1 MPDRLPIPEKLYGRE
16 SEIHTLL
23 ASFDRVAAGGRPELV
38 LVSGPSGIGKTA
50 VVNELHKA
58 LSLPRGVGCGLFVS
72 GEIEPSQRGIPYAA
86 FAQALRYHIHT
97 ILTKNDDERARW
109 RDAIRAALGPD
120 DQLLVGLVPELKLI
134 VGEPLPVPDF
144 PPCDAQHRCNLAL
157 QRLLAVFTR
166 EHPLALFI
174 DDLQWLDAATL
185 DLIEALLTR
194 GEVEHLMLIGAYRDD
209 GISATHPLKH
219 KLDAIRQTGAIV
231 HDIVLAPLTH
241 DDLTALIEDSLHC
254 KETRAGLLAGF
265 IEEKTAGNP
274 FFVIQLISALAEES
288 LLIFDDHA
296 AQWTWDL
303 HRIRARGL
311 GDNLADLLAERLKRL
326 STEARVS
333 GAKATIAAPT
343 VLLDLSTAIG
353 ISHVLSSEIVLPKL
367 NEKLVQTAV
376 EHAGAGRGL
385 LILMEAGP
393 RGGEPRIEAEARS
406 SAGNIEVVL
415 RQAPVTGSDLPQ
427 AVLHHVMRTGEH
439 LLLDDASTDAAYAA
453 DDYVRQNG
461 SRSLLCLPI
470 IRQAMPIG
478 ALYLENDQARGVFT
492 SERVALL
499 QLLVAQAAISLE
511 NAALYTDLQRSEAFL
526 AHGQRISHTGSF
538 GWSVASGEFYWSE
551 ENYRILEYDRS
562 APASVDLTLQRM
574 HPDDRYAVRRALEE
588 AIADRKDFDGEHRLL
603 MPDGRVKYVSTSGR
617 AVSTGNLD
625 FVGAVRD
632 ITEHKLGEEALRH
645 ALTDL
650 ARINRTTTMG
660 ELMASLAHEINQPIT
675 AVVAYANACL
685 RWLDRDK
692 PNLNEARAAIMHIAD
707 DGQRAARIFSRIRAQ
722 FEKGALNREV
732 FDVGEIL
739 RETVD
744 LMSGEAARYDISI
757 RLELAA
763 ELPHS
768 VGDRVQLQQVAMNLI
783 VNGFEAM
790 KDMSGRREML
800 IKTQRVGNEILVSVS
815 DTGRGVPAQFT
826 EQIFD
831 PFFTT
836 KPHGTGMG
844 LRISRSIVE
853 SHGGKLWIATDAKH
867 GAIFQFTLP
876 VGAQSGVRNS
886 AQSSPQNSR

>member
-1 MPDRLPIPEKLYGRE
+1 
-16 SEIHTLL
+16 
-23 ASFDRVAAGGRPELV
+23 
-38 LVSGPSGIGKTA
+38 
-50 VVNELHKA
+50 
-58 LSLPRGVGCGLFVS
+58 
-72 GEIEPSQRGIPYAA
+72 
-86 FAQALRYHIHT
+86 
-97 ILTKNDDERARW
+97 
-109 RDAIRAALGPD
+109 
-120 DQLLVGLVPELKLI
+120 
-134 VGEPLPVPDF
+134 
-144 PPCDAQHRCNLAL
+144 
-157 QRLLAVFTR
+157 LLAVFTR

-185 DLIEALLTR
+185 DLIEALLTQ
-194 GEVEHLMLIGAYRDD
+194 GEAKHLMLIGAYRDD
-209 GISATHPLKH
+209 GIPATHPLKR
-219 KLDAIRQTGAIV
+219 KMDAIRQTGAIV
-231 HDIVLAPLTH
+231 HDIVLEPLTRAN
-241 DDLTALIEDSLHC
+241 LIALIEDSLHC
-254 KETRAGLLAGF
+254 KETRVRLLADF
-265 IEEKTAGNP
+265 IEEKTTGNP

-288 LLIFDDHA
+288 LLIFDTHT

-303 HRIRARGL
+303 NRIRARGF
-311 GDNLADLLAERLKRL
+311 GDNLADLLAERLNRL
-326 STEARVS
+326 STEARES
-333 GAKATIAAPT
+333 GSNATAAPA
-343 VLLDLSTAIG
+343 VLLDLATAIR

-367 NEKLVQTAV
+367 NEKLVRTAV

-385 LILMEAGP
+385 LILIEPGA

-406 SAGNIEVVL
+406 NAGNIEVVL
-415 RQAPVTGSDLPQ
+415 RRAPVMGSDLPQ
-427 AVLHHVMRTGEH
+427 SVLHHVIRTGEYV
-439 LLLDDASTDAAYAA
+439 LLDGDSTDSAYAA
-453 DDYVRQNG
+453 DDYVRQSG
-461 SRSLLCLPI
+461 ARSLLCLPI
-470 IRQAMPIG
+470 IRQTMPVG
-478 ALYLENDQARGVFT
+478 VLYLESDLARGVFT
-492 SERVALL
+492 SGRVALL

-526 AHGQRISHTGSF
+526 AHGQTISHTGSF

-588 AIADRKDFDGEHRLL
+588 AIADRKDFDSEHRLL

-617 AVSTGNLD
+617 AVNTGNLD

-692 PNLNEARAAIMHIAD
+692 PNISEARAAIMHIAD

-722 FEKGALNREV
+722 FEKGALNREL
-732 FDVGEIL
+732 FDVGEII

-763 ELPHS
+763 ELPHT

-790 KDMSGRREML
+790 KDIGGRREML
-800 IKTQRVGNEILVSVS
+800 IKTQRLGNEILVSVS

-853 SHGGKLWIATDAKH
+853 SHGGKLWMATDAKH
-867 GAIFQFTLP
+867 GASFQFTLP
-876 VGAQSGVRNS
+876 VGVQSSAQNS